1 LHEPLRGAPD
11 ISRGIYPT
19 KFCDRRTLP
28 TQFGNG
34 AGCPKIENKES
45 NMLNKLLAAATV
57 AAIVYA
63 TCPANA
69 AKVSTGCSGENLGK
83 TESTVETMADGDA
96 KIAAQK
102 EISAAQD
109 AMLAG
114 KMGAC
119 AAHLGK
125 AMHAVGAK

>member
-1 LHEPLRGAPD
+1 MTSLHVVPN

-19 KFCDRRTLP
+19 KFLDGRTLP
-28 TQFGNG
+28 AQFGND
-34 AGCPKIENKES
+34 AGCAKIENEES
-45 NMLNKLLAAATV
+45 NMLNKLLAAAAV
-57 AAIVYA
+57 AAIAYA
-63 TCPANA
+63 ASPANA
-69 AKVSTGCSGENLGK
+69 AKVSAGCSAENLSK
-83 TESTVETMADGDA
+83 TESMVEAMADGDA

-119 AAHLGK
+119 AAHLNK
-125 AMHAVGAK
+125 AAHVGGAK